1 MTARD
6 IQTRTDLE
14 TVLTAFYKQVFADA
28 VIGPFFTEVV
38 PIKLETHLPVI
49 TDFWEAVV
57 LGTHSYRK
65 NVMELHRQIHEKAAL
80 EKKHFDRWL
89 QLFTQTI
96 DAHFEGPNATL
107 MKQRAVSI
115 ATLMQLKFNGQ
126 QLKSNK

>member
-6 IQTRTDLE
+6 IQARTDLE
-14 TVLTAFYKQVFADA
+14 IVLSAFYKQVFADA

-65 NVMELHRQIHEKAAL
+65 NVMELHRHIHEKAAL

-96 DAHFEGPNATL
+96 DAHFEGPNAAL
-107 MKQRAVSI
+107 MKQRAASI
-115 ATLMQLKFNGQ
+115 ATLMQLNFNGQ

>member
-14 TVLTAFYKQVFADA
+14 TVLTAFYKQVFADV

-65 NVMELHRQIHEKAAL
+65 NVMELHRHIHEKAAI

-96 DAHFEGPNATL
+96 DAHFEGQNATL

-115 ATLMQLKFNGQ
+115 ATLMQLNFNGQ

>member
-65 NVMELHRQIHEKAAL
+65 NVMELHRHIHEKAAI

-126 QLKSNK
+126 QLKINK

>member
-14 TVLTAFYKQVFADA
+14 TVLTAFYKQVFADV

-65 NVMELHRQIHEKAAL
+65 NVMELHRHIHEKAAL

-96 DAHFEGPNATL
+96 DAHFEGANATL
-107 MKQRAVSI
+107 MKQRAASI
-115 ATLMQLKFNGQ
+115 ATLMQLKFNVQ
-126 QLKSNK
+126 QLKINK